1 MREGNLRR
9 SSYDKLII
17 GIQVSASLILNSFEF
32 LTLMDRI
39 DIFQKLKRQEADAF
53 SKLTSEERQVISQY
67 QDRCKCES
75 QISEENEG
83 AKFTQIALHD

>member
-1 MREGNLRR
+1 
-9 SSYDKLII
+9 
-17 GIQVSASLILNSFEF
+17 
-32 LTLMDRI
+32 MDRI

-83 AKFTQIALHD
+83 AKFTQIALHDWQCNKRRQLRSHLLQY